1 MAKSKGDLLEAV
13 VVTTVPVIV
22 AVLLK
27 EATEGIKSYFK
38 DRRKKKD
45 NSDDIVITPRQ

>member
-27 EATEGIKSYFK
+27 EATEGLKSYFK
-38 DRRKKKD
+38 DRRAKKAESNGIEIK
-45 NSDDIVITPRQ
+45 

>member
-1 MAKSKGDLLEAV
+1 MSKSKGDLLEAV

-27 EATEGIKSYFK
+27 EATDSLKSYFK
-38 DRRKKKD
+38 DRRAKKEED
-45 NSDDIVITPRQ
+45 NGIKIS